1 MRWTPH
7 MEECMQKLSDSPQW
21 SGDLVLVALVKIY
34 KVLEDFSH
42 IQWMNSEFG
51 GRSTAASSK
60 PIPIH
65 FVKSLRANIDEIR
78 KSLTPE
84 LLENSMSWPSFL
96 LTPPPTISPFIY
108 YRYFIWYHSPLTLNT

>member
-1 MRWTPH
+1 
-7 MEECMQKLSDSPQW
+7 MQKLSDSPQW